1 MKEKILAIIRRNCE
15 QHLFERN
22 TAGEISE
29 EVHVSRN
36 EVAAA
41 LQNLTKQK
49 KLIKIESRPLY
60 FLDRVYMEQEYQTQ
74 IPESSYPSLELLL
87 AYCKKEPQDFDKLIG
102 HDGSLAELI
111 RQCKATIAY
120 PPDGLPLML
129 YGPTGSGKSLI
140 ARLAFEYARNK
151 GLLADQ
157 GKFIAVNC
165 SEYANNPELLT
176 ANLFGYVKGA
186 FTGADQNKAGLI
198 ELANG
203 GVLFLD
209 EVHNLKAECQEKL
222 FQFMDRAI
230 YHRVGD
236 NETWYTSRV
245 RLILAT
251 TEPPEEVLLK
261 TLQRRIP
268 MTITVPGL
276 KQRGVQEKVQLLY
289 AMFKEEEQRLHKTI
303 LLSTKVYNIL
313 LSHDF
318 TGNIG
323 GLKSCV
329 QSCCIN
335 SLFQDSDH
343 KEMQIQLVS
352 LPSHILNDITEKSS
366 VYTTSTEYI
375 RLQDLMSFIHT
386 DKEIIRL
393 NEELLKHFAA
403 FEQHEIDEEAYIRK
417 CCHAVWKYF
426 DNTLLSESQAQQKDF
441 YQSGIQHI
449 FGIVSGQYKLAISNN
464 DVLSVCS
471 YLNAYTKDYH
481 SFRNW
486 SLKNREKTELFLSYM
501 KTRFPREYS
510 LASEIGNYL
519 TSYLDIDILPMT
531 IITFIL
537 YFKNLFKDEQ
547 HQKRT
552 GVILAHGFS
561 TASSIA
567 DAVNKSLG
575 SYVFDAIDMPLNVD
589 MGSILDQLNTYLKKL
604 GGTQELF
611 LLVDMGSLEEIYK
624 GLHLNNVNI
633 GIINNISTKAALE
646 IGIGMLHNQT
656 MEDIFKRVVSG
667 NVTSYHIERNR
678 QKKHAILCSCASGMG
693 TAEKLKQTI
702 EDSLPLQSE
711 IAVLAYDYNELVE
724 KGMNS
729 TLFDSYHILC
739 VIGTLNPNIE
749 QLYFIPIEDLII
761 NDTIDGFD
769 QCLEDVMTKEQL
781 ICFKKNI
788 LKNFSLSNIMNSL
801 TILNPNKLLE
811 HIADAIDR
819 LQTILSV
826 QLANNTCFG
835 LYVHMSCLIER
846 LVMNKGIELYPDM
859 LAFEENQ
866 TAFIAQV
873 KTAFTD
879 VEQFYGVQ
887 IPVADIGYVYDY
899 VKNDLNYIKFHS

>member
-1 MKEKILAIIRRNCE
+1 
-15 QHLFERN
+15 
-22 TAGEISE
+22 
-29 EVHVSRN
+29 
-36 EVAAA
+36 
-41 LQNLTKQK
+41 
-49 KLIKIESRPLY
+49 
-60 FLDRVYMEQEYQTQ
+60 
-74 IPESSYPSLELLL
+74 
-87 AYCKKEPQDFDKLIG
+87 
-102 HDGSLAELI
+102 
-111 RQCKATIAY
+111 
-120 PPDGLPLML
+120 
-129 YGPTGSGKSLI
+129 
-140 ARLAFEYARNK
+140 
-151 GLLADQ
+151 
-157 GKFIAVNC
+157 
-165 SEYANNPELLT
+165 
-176 ANLFGYVKGA
+176 
-186 FTGADQNKAGLI
+186 
-198 ELANG
+198 
-203 GVLFLD
+203 
-209 EVHNLKAECQEKL
+209 
-222 FQFMDRAI
+222 
-230 YHRVGD
+230 
-236 NETWYTSRV
+236 
-245 RLILAT
+245 
-251 TEPPEEVLLK
+251 
-261 TLQRRIP
+261 
-268 MTITVPGL
+268 
-276 KQRGVQEKVQLLY
+276 
-289 AMFKEEEQRLHKTI
+289 
-303 LLSTKVYNIL
+303 
-313 LSHDF
+313 
-318 TGNIG
+318 
-323 GLKSCV
+323 
-329 QSCCIN
+329 
-335 SLFQDSDH
+335 
-343 KEMQIQLVS
+343 
-352 LPSHILNDITEKSS
+352 
-366 VYTTSTEYI
+366 
-375 RLQDLMSFIHT
+375 MSFIHT

-575 SYVFDAIDMPLNVD
+575 SYVFDAIDMPLTVD

-887 IPVADIGYVYDY
+887 IPVAEIGYVYDY

>member
-1 MKEKILAIIRRNCE
+1 M
-15 QHLFERN
+15 
-22 TAGEISE
+22 
-29 EVHVSRN
+29 
-36 EVAAA
+36 
-41 LQNLTKQK
+41 
-49 KLIKIESRPLY
+49 
-60 FLDRVYMEQEYQTQ
+60 
-74 IPESSYPSLELLL
+74 
-87 AYCKKEPQDFDKLIG
+87 
-102 HDGSLAELI
+102 
-111 RQCKATIAY
+111 
-120 PPDGLPLML
+120 
-129 YGPTGSGKSLI
+129 
-140 ARLAFEYARNK
+140 
-151 GLLADQ
+151 
-157 GKFIAVNC
+157 
-165 SEYANNPELLT
+165 
-176 ANLFGYVKGA
+176 
-186 FTGADQNKAGLI
+186 
-198 ELANG
+198 
-203 GVLFLD
+203 
-209 EVHNLKAECQEKL
+209 
-222 FQFMDRAI
+222 
-230 YHRVGD
+230 
-236 NETWYTSRV
+236 
-245 RLILAT
+245 
-251 TEPPEEVLLK
+251 
-261 TLQRRIP
+261 
-268 MTITVPGL
+268 
-276 KQRGVQEKVQLLY
+276 
-289 AMFKEEEQRLHKTI
+289 
-303 LLSTKVYNIL
+303 
-313 LSHDF
+313 
-318 TGNIG
+318 
-323 GLKSCV
+323 
-329 QSCCIN
+329 
-335 SLFQDSDH
+335 
-343 KEMQIQLVS
+343 
-352 LPSHILNDITEKSS
+352 
-366 VYTTSTEYI
+366 
-375 RLQDLMSFIHT
+375 
-386 DKEIIRL
+386 
-393 NEELLKHFAA
+393 
-403 FEQHEIDEEAYIRK
+403 
-417 CCHAVWKYF
+417 
-426 DNTLLSESQAQQKDF
+426 
-441 YQSGIQHI
+441 
-449 FGIVSGQYKLAISNN
+449 
-464 DVLSVCS
+464 
-471 YLNAYTKDYH
+471 
-481 SFRNW
+481 
-486 SLKNREKTELFLSYM
+486 FLSYM

-769 QCLEDVMTKEQL
+769 QCLEDVM
-781 ICFKKNI
+781 
-788 LKNFSLSNIMNSL
+788 NSL

-887 IPVADIGYVYDY
+887 IPVAEIGYVYDY

>member
-1 MKEKILAIIRRNCE
+1 MKDKILAIIRRNCE
-15 QHLFERN
+15 QQLYDAN
-22 TAGEISE
+22 TAAAISKLI
-29 EVHVSRN
+29 HVSRN
-36 EVAAA
+36 ETASVLHA
-41 LQNLTKQK
+41 LTTQK
-49 KLIKIESRPLY
+49 KLVKIEARPLY
-60 FLDRVYMEQEYQTQ
+60 FLDRDFMEQEYQLV
-74 IPESSYPSLELLL
+74 IPNTGYKSVEQLF
-87 AYCKKEPQDFDKLIG
+87 AQCRNDPQDFDKLIG
-102 HDGSLAELI
+102 HDGSLSELI
-111 RQCKATIAY
+111 KQCKATIAY

-140 ARLAFEYARNK
+140 ARLAYEYAGNN
-151 GLLADQ
+151 GLLSEH
-157 GKFIAVNC
+157 GKFMAVNC

-198 ELANG
+198 ELADG

-222 FQFMDRAI
+222 FQFMDRSI

-236 NETWYTSRV
+236 NETWYTSKV

-251 TEPPEEVLLK
+251 TEPPEVVLLK

-268 MTITVPGL
+268 MTITVPTL

-303 LLSTKVYNIL
+303 RMSTKVYNIL

-318 TGNIG
+318 SGNIG

-335 SLFQDSDH
+335 SLFQEQDSN
-343 KEMQIQLVS
+343 EMHIQLSS
-352 LPSHILNDITEKSS
+352 LPEHVLNGITEKSS
-366 VYTTSTEYI
+366 VYTTATELI
-375 RLQDLMSFIHT
+375 GLHDLQSFIHT
-386 DKEIIRL
+386 DKDIIRL
-393 NEELLKHFAA
+393 NEELLKHFHT
-403 FEQHEIDEEAYIRK
+403 FEEHETDENSYIRK
-417 CCHAVWKYF
+417 CREAVWKYF
-426 DNTLLSESQAQQKDF
+426 DTTLFTETLLQEKDF

-449 FGIVSGQYKLAISNN
+449 FGIVSGQYKLTISNN

-486 SLKNREKTELFLSYM
+486 SAKNREKTELFLDCL
-501 KTRFPREYS
+501 KNRFPREYS
-510 LASEIGNYL
+510 IASEIGKYL
-519 TSYLDIDILPMT
+519 TSYLDIDIMPMAS
-531 IITFIL
+531 ITFIL
-537 YFKNLFKDEQ
+537 YFKSLLTDEDY
-547 HQKRT
+547 QKRC

-589 MGSILDQLNTYLKKL
+589 MSSILEQLNTYLKKL
-604 GGTQELF
+604 GRTEELF

-633 GIINNISTKAALE
+633 GIINNISTRAALE
-646 IGIGMLHNQT
+646 IGSGILQNRS
-656 MEDIFKRVVSG
+656 MEDIFRDVVSG
-667 NVTSYHIERNR
+667 NITNYHIERNR

-702 EDSLPLQSE
+702 EDSLPLSTE
-711 IAVLAYDYNELVE
+711 ISVLAYDYNELVE

-729 TLFDSYHILC
+729 TLFDNYHILC

-769 QCLEDVMTKEQL
+769 QCLEDAMSKEQL
-781 ICFKKNI
+781 SVFKKNI

-811 HIADAIDR
+811 HVADAIDR
-819 LQTILSV
+819 LQTILCVS
-826 QLANNTCFG
+826 LANNTCFG

-859 LAFEENQ
+859 LSFEKEH
-866 TAFIAQV
+866 TEFIHQV
-873 KTAFTD
+873 ETAFTA
-879 VEQFYGVQ
+879 VEEFYGVQ
-887 IPVADIGYVYDY
+887 IPVAETGYVYDY
-899 VKNDLNYIKFHS
+899 VKNDLNYRKHYS